1 MDMIDLLNAK
11 DYLRLVE
18 DWQDPY
24 DKPVVENIEGI
35 DVVRDDLLPA
45 GSKQRFI
52 DKLIK
57 DTDCEEWVFGGSNKV
72 GWGPISLAYVCK
84 KYNKKVT
91 CFWAKRKEPTWHQK
105 KYIEFGGR
113 IEWVNM
119 GMLSVTLSRAE
130 KYRKEKPEIR
140 RTLPLGLEHDLVL
153 ASIIKVAQSLNVKPD
168 CIWTV
173 GSSGTLNR
181 GLQIAFPNA
190 ECHLIQTGHKLTDR
204 QIGRAKLYISKYK
217 FDQAVKENEAP
228 PFPSAPEYDAKA
240 WKFIKEHA
248 DNNKK
253 NLFWN
258 VAS

>member
-1 MDMIDLLNAK
+1 M
-11 DYLRLVE
+11 
-18 DWQDPY
+18 
-24 DKPVVENIEGI
+24 
-35 DVVRDDLLPA
+35 
-45 GSKQRFI
+45 
-52 DKLIK
+52 
-57 DTDCEEWVFGGSNKV
+57 
-72 GWGPISLAYVCK
+72 
-84 KYNKKVT
+84 
-91 CFWAKRKEPTWHQK
+91 K
-105 KYIEFGGR
+105 KYIEK
-113 IEWVNM
+113 IEKLVKKRM
-119 GMLSVTLSRAE
+119 AE
-130 KYRKEKPEIR
+130 DKPKKDKVEQKGFMARKEKPEIR

-153 ASIIKVAQSLNVKPD
+153 ASIIKVAQSLNVNPD

-181 GLQIAFPNA
+181 GLQIAFPKA
-190 ECHLIQTGHKLTDR
+190 ECHLIQTGHKLSDR
-204 QIGRAKLYISKYK
+204 QVGRAKLYVSKYK

>member
-24 DKPVVENIEGI
+24 DKPVIENIEGI

-57 DTDCEEWVFGGSNKV
+57 DTNCEEWVFGGSNKV

-105 KYIEFGGR
+105 KYMEYGGR

-140 RTLPLGLEHDLVL
+140 KTLPLGLEHDLVL
-153 ASIIKVAQSLNVKPD
+153 ASIIKVAQSLNLKPD
-168 CIWTV
+168 CVWTV

-181 GLQIAFPNA
+181 GLQIAFPDA
-190 ECHLIQTGHKLTDR
+190 ECHLIQTGHKLSDR
-204 QIGRAKLYISKYK
+204 QIGRARK
-217 FDQAVKENEAP
+217 
-228 PFPSAPEYDAKA
+228 
-240 WKFIKEHA
+240 
-248 DNNKK
+248 
-253 NLFWN
+253 
-258 VAS
+258 